1 MANIYPPDF
10 TTPLGQLRA
19 LVSQTEQYVDPAD
32 PEAAADYLVADGV
45 LQSFLALNSSKLYG
59 AAADALLALA
69 ANEALVSKKIR
80 TEDLS
85 TDGSVIANS
94 LRQIAQEYR
103 NRQKEEDA
111 EDAALEAFE
120 LVDFT
125 SYPSNWPLR

>member
-1 MANIYPPDF
+1 MANIYPPAYD
-10 TTPLGQLRA
+10 TPLGQLRA
-19 LVSQTEQYVDPAD
+19 LVSQTQQYTDPAD
-32 PEAAADYLVADGV
+32 LEALPDYLMSDGL
-45 LQSFLALNSSKLYG
+45 LQSYLAINSNKLYG
-59 AAADALLALA
+59 AASDALLAIA
-69 ANEALVSKKIR
+69 TNEALVSKKIR

-94 LRQIAQEYR
+94 LRQVAQEYR

-120 LVDFT
+120 LVDFV